1 MTVWQCVDLETDQC
15 FFTTNESQA
24 ERWNNDECFEVHP
37 SPSRRPVRGY
47 SMWMLSSDTDKY
59 SLQLGL
65 DDKCDWCEHFHEMNQ
80 TCGYCGR
87 TWSGDEPTNL
97 DAVLDRVESTG
108 EVTIH
113 LDRPL
118 TVDERERVKDTAS
131 QRGLEAYPHGYHVL
145 IRQPVRHSTQ

>member
-1 MTVWQCVDLETDQC
+1 MNTVWQIVDLETDQV
-15 FFTTNESQA
+15 FYTTRESQA
-24 ERWNNDECFEVHP
+24 AHWNLDERFEVQP

-47 SMWMLSSDTDKY
+47 TTWMLNSDTDKY

-65 DDKCDWCEHFHEMNQ
+65 DNKCDWCEHFHEMNE

-87 TWSGDEPTNL
+87 KWSGDEPTNL
-97 DAVLDRVESTG
+97 DAVLDRVEISG

-118 TVDERERVKDTAS
+118 TLAERERVKDASS
-131 QRGLEAYPHGYHVL
+131 QRNLEAFPNRYHVL
-145 IRQPVRHSTQ
+145 IRKPVHA